1 MFNAISSNFSWCDP
15 DKLAVLHDRPW
26 TSVRLAK
33 TARKQ
38 GLRDTTLLL
47 LSQNNASADERAI
60 NVPDAFLKLREQ
72 ILVYYNA
79 ESKMERHGGL
89 NLINLSNLSFFDDSQ
104 RSELFRLKA
113 VFLQSLQRR
122 SKANQ
127 AFSNAVQICPTH
139 SRAWLTWGEWYVS
152 LGSTAEKQHLEQNP
166 TTDPNDDAAKD
177 VAKKVRQYLSQ
188 AIGCFLE
195 ATKIDSNEWA
205 RMHLPGCLWMLTKD
219 GINGSLCQTFEKR
232 ATLLPSWMWLP
243 WIPQLLTSLYRREC
257 IAAKSILMRLAKDYP
272 QAVYYPLRVFY
283 LERRDID
290 RARLG
295 ATSNSQSQTQG
306 SVVHAEELVTALRRS
321 HACLWSYLEP
331 ILEELIVKFRPS
343 NEEDLLAT
351 VAALLDRSELHFG
364 SPEKKE
370 QEKEVLISTWK
381 TLAKVAQ
388 KYFKPTDAGRPEAV
402 KDGRAMKFAAFKDRY
417 KAQFETDF
425 CLTSFESGSG
435 VSKEA
440 GPPIDL
446 PQMVE
451 RLRKWKKKL
460 ELNLST
466 LSRTLSL
473 STESA
478 PLAMFGVGD
487 APDLW
492 PFSCDPQIS
501 DFSTHKCDPLYDLH
515 PSAQST
521 TSSSAAA
528 ALKAASSAAISVASA
543 ARLEGV
549 GGSYGGGSS
558 FIEVPGQYA
567 PNTTQTDTR
576 PSPELH
582 VKVLRFGPRVSVD
595 TKSDINVR
603 RVISMEGSDGKSYH
617 FHLGFAFSHLTR
629 TDERTAQTHFVL
641 DKVLRKNNLS
651 SKAELSVQSQPVVP
665 VAQRLRLVSEPEN
678 RLSLADACSNTLMV
692 DATGLH
698 HKFVDGV
705 RRLITESTAGGS
717 NDAGIEQT
725 KRLEVFRNIK
735 TTVKKTM
742 LLDYVTDRCDSPEF
756 LFQFRRVF
764 AQQWAINCLLQ
775 YGFSASDRTP
785 NKVVMDVSTG
795 RVLAPE
801 FRISYNHQGCFETAP
816 IPFRLTDNLTRFIG
830 QTMIDGK
837 FVKATASEAVHACR
851 HTTDSVYRLLIRDD
865 LVSFLTKGSAK
876 ADVKTVEL
884 ENQLLPSVG
893 RNVATLHGR
902 FAECAP
908 SYQQIS
914 PASEDAV
921 VDQTVRDLVASAEL
935 DEKQCLMPANFHGWI

>member
-1 MFNAISSNFSWCDP
+1 MFSAISSNFSWCDP
-15 DKLAVLHDRPW
+15 EKLASLHDRPW

-38 GLRDTTLLL
+38 GLRDTSLLL
-47 LSQNNASADERAI
+47 LSQHLSGDERTI
-60 NVPDAFLKLREQ
+60 NISDAFLKLREQ

-79 ESKMERHGGL
+79 ESKIERHGGL
-89 NLINLSNLSFFDDSQ
+89 NLINLSNLSFFDESQ
-104 RSELFRLKA
+104 KSELFRLKA

-139 SRAWLTWGEWYVS
+139 SKAWVSWGEWYLS
-152 LGSTAEKQHLEQNP
+152 LGSAVEKQHLEQNP
-166 TTDPNDDAAKD
+166 VAEPNDEAAKD

-188 AIGCFLE
+188 SMGCFLE

-205 RMHLPGCLWMLTKD
+205 RMHLPGCLWMLSKD
-219 GINGSLCQTFEKR
+219 GLNGSLCQTFEKR
-232 ATLLPSWMWLP
+232 AAMLPSWMWLP

-257 IAAKSILMRLAKDYP
+257 IAAKSILMRLSKDYP

-290 RARLG
+290 RVRLG
-295 ATSNSQSQTQG
+295 GSNSQSPTQG

-351 VAALLDRSELHFG
+351 VAALIDRSEMHFG
-364 SPEKKE
+364 NPDKRD
-370 QEKEVLISTWK
+370 QEKDVATSIWK

-388 KYFKPTDAGRPEAV
+388 KYFKPSEGGKPEQT
-402 KDGRAMKFAAFKDRY
+402 KDGRSIKSEAFKERY
-417 KAQFETDF
+417 KIQFEADF
-425 CLTSFESGSG
+425 CVASFETGSG
-435 VSKEA
+435 ASKET

-451 RLRKWKKKL
+451 RLRVWKKKL
-460 ELNLST
+460 ECNLFV
-466 LSRTLSL
+466 LSHSL
-473 STESA
+473 SISAESA

-492 PFSCDPQIS
+492 PFACDPQIS
-501 DFSTHKCDPLYDLH
+501 DFSTQKCDFLNDLH
-515 PSAQST
+515 PSSQST
-521 TSSSAAA
+521 TSSSASA
-528 ALKAASSAAISVASA
+528 ALKAASSAAMSVASA

-567 PNTTQTDTR
+567 PNTSQTDTR

-582 VKVLRFGPRVSVD
+582 VKVLRFGPVVFVD

-603 RVISMEGSDGKSYH
+603 RVISIQGSDGKTYP
-617 FHLGFAFSHLTR
+617 FQLGFAFSHLTR

-641 DKVLRKNNLS
+641 DKMLRKNNLS
-651 SKAELSVQSQPVVP
+651 SKAELSVQAQPVVP

-678 RLSLADACSNTLMV
+678 RLSLAEACNKSLKV
-692 DATGLH
+692 DATDIQYR
-698 HKFVDGV
+698 FVDGV
-705 RRLITESTAGGS
+705 RSLFSESMAHGS
-717 NDAGIEQT
+717 TDIAIEQ
-725 KRLEVFRNIK
+725 KKLLEVFRKIK

-742 LLDYVTDRCDSPEF
+742 LLEYMTDLCDSPEL

-764 AQQWAINCLLQ
+764 AQQWATNCLLQ
-775 YGFSASDRTP
+775 YAFSVSDRTP
-785 NKVVMDVSTG
+785 TKVVMDVSTG

-801 FRISYNHQGCFETAP
+801 FRISYNHQGCFETAHV
-816 IPFRLTDNLTRFIG
+816 PFRLTDNLARFLG
-830 QTMIDGK
+830 QTMVDGK
-837 FVKATASEAVHACR
+837 FVKAFATASEAAHSCR

-865 LVSFLTKGSAK
+865 LVSYLTKGSAK
-876 ADVKTVEL
+876 TDVKTVEI
-884 ENQLLPSVG
+884 ENQLMPSVG

-908 SYQQIS
+908 SYQQKNAES
-914 PASEDAV
+914 DDNV
-921 VDQTVRDLVASAEL
+921 VDQSVRDLVTSAEL
-935 DEKQCLMPANFHGWI
+935 DENRCMMPANFQGWI